1 MAPPPLP
8 APQPGFLWVRL
19 RGGRCVLSLRTH
31 QDRQGRSQRAA
42 SPHPE
47 EPTAPEGARPADCT
61 TAQGGTSAPHSLGF
75 PELKEAGGFPR
86 LCLGAGEGVGGEIWL
101 EGSRSPADWCLHAT
115 PRGCQRWDLGL
126 PTPSWL
132 ILCEINQHPP
142 QLMCMRTKLYMHPC
156 GHRGTCTRAHMYVQD
171 LQVHM
176 STHVQGQCTHTQVHA
191 DVNRHPRVYL
201 IHIQFP
207 VQTRTHQHTR
217 AHI

>member
-86 LCLGAGEGVGGEIWL
+86 LCLGTGEGVGGGDLARRLTEPRRL
-101 EGSRSPADWCLHAT
+101 VPPRNSPGLPEVGPWPSHPIMAHLVRDKPAPPPTHVHENKTLHA
-115 PRGCQRWDLGL
+115 PMWAQ
-126 PTPSWL
+126 
-132 ILCEINQHPP
+132 
-142 QLMCMRTKLYMHPC
+142 
-156 GHRGTCTRAHMYVQD
+156 GHTHTCTYVCTGPTG
-171 LQVHM
+171 
-176 STHVQGQCTHTQVHA
+176 THE
-191 DVNRHPRVYL
+191 
-201 IHIQFP
+201 
-207 VQTRTHQHTR
+207 HTR
-217 AHI
+217 AGAVHTHTGSRRC